1 MPLLQVGLFISGFL
15 IGVII
20 TAFIYSRQQKSA
32 KEFANELARQNQ
44 VEKIQELEKIISH
57 LRESFGALSMDVLS
71 KSTNEFLKLANQ
83 KFSDQSRRS
92 EENLQGKKALIDQ
105 TLTGMKTEL
114 GKVQE
119 LVSKI
124 ENERKESYGQLSE
137 QLKNSVDQT
146 RKLQDT
152 THQLNKALSHS
163 QVRGQWGERMA
174 EDVLRMAGL
183 IEGINYR
190 KQKSQENSSSRPDF
204 TFLLPHDLCVNM
216 DVKFPLTN
224 YLSYLEADNDL
235 ERNQYKTQFLKDAR
249 QRVKEVVTR
258 DYINPA
264 NNTVDYMIV
273 FIPNEQVYAFI
284 NENDQGLL
292 DDALKNKVIL
302 SSPVT
307 LYAIL
312 SVIRQAVENFNL
324 EQTAAQILNL
334 LSEFNK
340 QWDKFKEKMDSMGKK
355 IDQAQKEFF
364 ELSTV
369 RSNQLEKPLQKI
381 DSIRTETNTFLPD
394 TTKDQD

>member
-1 MPLLQVGLFISGFL
+1 MPLLEIGLFV
-15 IGVII
+15 IGVVLGASI
-20 TAFIYSRQQKSA
+20 TAFKYSRQQKSV
-32 KEFANELARQNQ
+32 KEFAEQLSRHSQL
-44 VEKIQELEKIISH
+44 EKIQELEKIISQ
-57 LRESFGALSMDVLS
+57 LRESFSALSMDVLS

-83 KFSDQSRRS
+83 KFQDQSRRS

-105 TLTGMKTEL
+105 TLSGMKTEL
-114 GKVQE
+114 NKVQD
-119 LVSKI
+119 LVGKI

-152 THQLNKALSHS
+152 THKLNNALSHS

-190 KQKSQENSSSRPDF
+190 KQKSLDNSSSRPDF
-204 TFLLPHDLCVNM
+204 TFLLPHDLTVNM

-224 YLSYLEADNDL
+224 YLSYLEATNDL
-235 ERNQYKTQFLKDAR
+235 ERNQYKNQFLKDVR
-249 QRVKEVVTR
+249 QRVKDVVTR

-292 DDALKNKVIL
+292 DNALKNKVIL

-312 SVIRQAVENFNL
+312 AVIRQAVENFNL
-324 EQTAAQILNL
+324 EQTAAQILDL

-364 ELSTV
+364 ELNTV
-369 RSNQLEKPLQKI
+369 RCSQLEKPLQKI
-381 DSIRTETNTFLPD
+381 DSIRTETNTFLQD
-394 TTKDQD
+394 TTIE

>member
-1 MPLLQVGLFISGFL
+1 MPLLEIGLFVSGFL
-15 IGVII
+15 LGAMIIG
-20 TAFIYSRQQKSA
+20 FIYTRQQKSA
-32 KEFANELARQNQ
+32 KELAQEFAEHSQT
-44 VEKIQELEKIISH
+44 EKIRELEKIISQ
-57 LRESFGALSMDVLS
+57 LKESFSALSMDVLS

-83 KFSDQSRRS
+83 KFQDQSRRS
-92 EENLQGKKALIDQ
+92 EENLYNKKALIDQ
-105 TLTGMKTEL
+105 TLTGMKSEL
-114 GKVQE
+114 NKVQA
-119 LVSKI
+119 LVGKI

-137 QLKNSVDQT
+137 QLKNSVEQT
-146 RKLQDT
+146 RKLQNT
-152 THQLNKALSHS
+152 TNQLNNALSHS

-183 IEGINYR
+183 VEGINYR
-190 KQKSQENSSSRPDF
+190 KQKSMENSSSRPDF

-235 ERNQYKTQFLKDAR
+235 ERNQFKTQFLRDAR

-258 DYINPA
+258 DYINPT

-292 DDALKNKVIL
+292 DEALKNKVIL
-302 SSPVT
+302 SSPMT

-312 SVIRQAVENFNL
+312 AVIRQAVENFNL
-324 EQTAAQILNL
+324 EKTAAQILNL
-334 LSEFNK
+334 LSDFNK
-340 QWDKFKEKMDSMGKK
+340 QWDKFKDKMDSMGKK
-355 IDQAQKEFF
+355 IEMAQKEFF

-381 DSIRTETNTFLPD
+381 ESIRSDKNAFLTDIKPKTD
-394 TTKDQD
+394 